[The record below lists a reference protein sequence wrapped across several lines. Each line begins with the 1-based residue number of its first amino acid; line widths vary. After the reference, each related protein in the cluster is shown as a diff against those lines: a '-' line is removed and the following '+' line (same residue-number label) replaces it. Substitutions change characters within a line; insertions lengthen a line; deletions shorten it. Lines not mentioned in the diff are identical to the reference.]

1 LPRIEGDLVNAWQ
14 FSGYFLERLL
24 AEVSLSVRLWSA
36 ITPRKDLLGQM
47 VVAQFEH
54 PAVVTMLETENSVI
68 RARMRTI
75 SDRDNFLVASD
86 DVLRVDGNP

>member
-1 LPRIEGDLVNAWQ
+1 
-14 FSGYFLERLL
+14 
-24 AEVSLSVRLWSA
+24 
-36 ITPRKDLLGQM
+36 M

-68 RARMRTI
+68 RARMRTV